1 MTFIPQ
7 QVAGPTLMLILFLFL
22 LKHFLADFVLQPG
35 WMAKGKAAQHGW
47 RIPLFL
53 HAAIHGLLTY
63 ALILFLAPS
72 HWWLAFV
79 DFLVHFAIDRG
90 KALASLRWNAT
101 PQQPE
106 YWWLFGADQMLHQL
120 THLVFALVIASV

>member
-7 QVAGPTLMLILFLFL
+7 QVAGPTLILILFLFL
-22 LKHFLADFVLQPG
+22 LKHFVADFVLQPG
-35 WMAKGKAAQHGW
+35 WMAKGKAAVRGW
-47 RIPLFL
+47 RIPLSL

-63 ALILFLAPS
+63 ILILSLAPS
-72 HWWLAFV
+72 HWWLAFA
-79 DFLVHFAIDRG
+79 DFLVHFAIDRV

-101 PQQPE
+101 PQQSV

-120 THLVFALVIASV
+120 THLVFALILASV